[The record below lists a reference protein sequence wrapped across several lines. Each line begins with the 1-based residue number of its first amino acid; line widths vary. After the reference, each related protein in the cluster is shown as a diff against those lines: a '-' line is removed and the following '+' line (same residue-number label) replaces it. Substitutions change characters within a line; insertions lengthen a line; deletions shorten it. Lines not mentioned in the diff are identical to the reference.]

1 MVPTTRSQ
9 EGFFL
14 RPVCAGRLHHVFR
27 NPQGGDALR
36 PEPVGIPEGWELG
49 AWIHRSDFILSLKEP
64 EFCASSSITCKIRTR
79 GSLHSGHR
87 GRYGVD
93 R

>member
-1 MVPTTRSQ
+1 MGQPLDLRKA
-9 EGFFL
+9 FFYGQF
-14 RPVCAGRLHHVFR
+14 VQAAYTMFR